1 MKSLDNKIAFVTGS
15 SKGIGAGIARELAA
29 AGATVV
35 LNYVNG
41 KADAERV
48 VADIA
53 AAGGKASAVQGDF
66 SREEDIVRVYAGLK
80 ASHGRLDI
88 VVNNAGVYGFG
99 PIEALRGAEFHR
111 QFNLNVLGML
121 LSVREALPLFGPEG
135 GAIINIGSIA
145 GKMPG
150 AGASIYGATK
160 GAVDS
165 LSMALAKELGGRRIR
180 VNSLNPGLIETEGT
194 VAEGLI
200 DGDFH
205 KVVLE
210 TTPLGRV
217 GQPSDIGKLAVLLS
231 SDDAFWMTGQQLAAS
246 GGMTM

>member
-1 MKSLDNKIAFVTGS
+1 MKLLDNKIALVTGS
-15 SKGIGAGIARELAA
+15 SKGIGAGIARALAA

-35 LNYVNG
+35 LNYVSG

-48 VADIA
+48 VAEIA

-80 ASHGRLDI
+80 GSHGRLDI

-99 PIEALRGAEFHR
+99 PIEELSSAEFHR

-121 LSVREALPLFGPEG
+121 LSVRESLPLFGPQG

-150 AGASIYGATK
+150 AMASVYAATK

-165 LSMALAKELGGRRIR
+165 LSVSLAKELGGRLIR

-205 KVVLE
+205 QVVLNS
-210 TTPLGRV
+210 TPLGRV
-217 GQPSDIGKLAVLLS
+217 GQPADIGKLAVLLC
-231 SDDAFWMTGQQLAAS
+231 SDDAFWLTGQQIAAS

>member
-1 MKSLDNKIAFVTGS
+1 MKLLDNKIALVTGS
-15 SKGIGAGIARELAA
+15 SKGIGAGIARALAA

-35 LNYVNG
+35 LNYVSG

-48 VADIA
+48 VAEIS

-80 ASHGRLDI
+80 DSHGRLDI

-99 PIEALRGAEFHR
+99 PIEELTSAEFHR

-121 LSVREALPLFGPEG
+121 LSVRESLPLFGPQG

-150 AGASIYGATK
+150 AMASVYAATK

-165 LSMALAKELGGRRIR
+165 LSVSLAKELGGRMIR

-205 KVVLE
+205 QVVLNS
-210 TTPLGRV
+210 TPLGRV
-217 GQPSDIGKLAVLLS
+217 GQPADIGKLAVLLS
-231 SDDAFWMTGQQLAAS
+231 SDDAFWMTGQQIAAS

>member
-1 MKSLDNKIAFVTGS
+1 MQSLANKIALVTGS
-15 SKGIGAGIARELAA
+15 SKGIGAGIARALAA

-35 LNYVNG
+35 VNYVNS

-48 VADIA
+48 VAEIA
-53 AAGGKASAVQGDF
+53 AAGGTASAVQGDF
-66 SREEDIVRVYAGLK
+66 SREDDIVRVYAGLK
-80 ASHGRLDI
+80 HSHGRLDI
-88 VVNNAGVYGFG
+88 LVNNAGVYGFG
-99 PIEALRGAEFHR
+99 PIEALSSAEFHR

-121 LSVREALPLFGPEG
+121 LSVREALPLFGPQG
-135 GAIINIGSIA
+135 GAIVNIGSIA

-150 AGASIYGATK
+150 AMASIYAATK
-160 GAVDS
+160 GAVDA
-165 LSMALAKELGGRRIR
+165 LSMSLAKELGGRMIR

-205 KVVLE
+205 QVVLN

-217 GQPSDIGKLAVLLS
+217 GQPADIGKLAVLLS

>member
-1 MKSLDNKIAFVTGS
+1 
-15 SKGIGAGIARELAA
+15 
-29 AGATVV
+29 VV
-35 LNYVNG
+35 LNYVSG

-48 VADIA
+48 VAEIA

-80 ASHGRLDI
+80 ESHGRLDI

-99 PIEALRGAEFHR
+99 PIEELTSAEFHR

-121 LSVREALPLFGPEG
+121 LSVREALPLFGAQG

-150 AGASIYGATK
+150 AMASVYAATK

-165 LSMALAKELGGRRIR
+165 LSMSLAKELGGRMIR

-205 KVVLE
+205 QVVLNS
-210 TTPLGRV
+210 TPLGRV
-217 GQPSDIGKLAVLLS
+217 GQPADIGKLAVLLCC
-231 SDDAFWMTGQQLAAS
+231 DDAFWMTGQQLAAS

>member
-1 MKSLDNKIAFVTGS
+1 MKLLDNKIALVTGS
-15 SKGIGAGIARELAA
+15 SKGIGAGIARALAA

-35 LNYVNG
+35 LNYVSG
-41 KADAERV
+41 KTDAERV
-48 VADIA
+48 VAEIS

-80 ASHGRLDI
+80 ESHGRLDI

-99 PIEALRGAEFHR
+99 PIEELSSAEFHR

-121 LSVREALPLFGPEG
+121 LSVRESLPLFGAQG

-150 AGASIYGATK
+150 AMASVYAATK

-165 LSMALAKELGGRRIR
+165 LSVSLAKELGGRMIR

-205 KVVLE
+205 QVVLNS
-210 TTPLGRV
+210 TPLGRV

>member
-1 MKSLDNKIAFVTGS
+1 MKLLDKKIALVTGA
-15 SKGIGAGIARELAA
+15 SKGIGAGIARALAA

-35 LNYVNG
+35 LNYVSG

-48 VADIA
+48 AAEIS
-53 AAGGKASAVQGDF
+53 AAGGKASVVQGDF
-66 SREEDIVRVYAGLK
+66 AREEDIVRVYAALK
-80 ASHGRLDI
+80 ERHGRLDI

-99 PIEALRGAEFHR
+99 PIEELSSAEFHR

-121 LSVREALPLFGPEG
+121 LSVREAVPLFGAQG

-145 GKMPG
+145 GKMP
-150 AGASIYGATK
+150 AAMASVYAATK
-160 GAVDS
+160 GAVDA
-165 LSMALAKELGGRRIR
+165 LSMSLAKELGGRMIR

-194 VAEGLI
+194 VAGGLI

-205 KVVLE
+205 QVVLNS
-210 TTPLGRV
+210 TPLGRV
-217 GQPSDIGKLAVLLS
+217 GQPADIGKLAVLLS
-231 SDDAFWMTGQQLAAS
+231 SDEAFWMTGQQLAAS

>member
-1 MKSLDNKIAFVTGS
+1 MQSLSDKIALVTGS
-15 SKGIGAGIARELAA
+15 SKGIGAGIARALAA

-35 LNYVNG
+35 LNYVSG

-48 VADIA
+48 VAEIA

-80 ASHGRLDI
+80 QSHGRLDI
-88 VVNNAGVYGFG
+88 LVNNAGVYGFG
-99 PIEALRGAEFHR
+99 PIEELTGAEFHR

-121 LSVREALPLFGPEG
+121 LSVRESLPLFGPQG

-150 AGASIYGATK
+150 AMASIYAATK

-165 LSMALAKELGGRRIR
+165 LSMSLAKELGGRMIR

-205 KVVLE
+205 QVVLN

-217 GQPSDIGKLAVLLS
+217 GQPADIGKLAVLLS